1 MKKLSI
7 AFSAVVLFSPP
18 VLFAYTEPSGTAQ
31 KATDA
36 ATTGIT
42 SIDTIIT
49 TFTTTVVKSL
59 GALLLAAALVA
70 FFWGVVQY
78 IWGNR
83 SANAQKINDGNKF
96 MGWGLLALFV
106 MFSVY
111 GIIQFGQRIFFNG
124 IDVTKITIPE
134 INFGRSSSNGNSTT
148 NPGGTNTA
156 GNAGNPLGG
165 GGASSGGTGNTG
177 AGSAGAGSSSSD
189 NCPSLSVGAAC
200 TTSSGTQGTCAQG
213 SAARDYQ
220 LYCSAD
226 SGGSGSGSGSNTG
239 GCGGDSQC
247 SSGMVCETDATGAGS
262 CVWGVRCADNSVA
275 SDYFMCPDAGNG
287 PGTVLQGSGLPA
299 GSQCANDGDCA
310 MGQSCVVIDQ
320 EGTTMCQ

>member
-7 AFSAVVLFSPP
+7 AFGAVVLLSPS
-18 VLFAYTEPSGTAQ
+18 VLFASVVPSSGTAQ

-42 SIDTIIT
+42 SINTIIT

-83 SANAQKINDGNKF
+83 EAKPEKIKSGNQF

-111 GIIQFGQRIFFNG
+111 GIIQFGQRIFFND

-148 NPGGTNTA
+148 NPGGSNTA

-177 AGSAGAGSSSSD
+177 AGSSSSD

-200 TTSSGTQGTCAQG
+200 TTSSGAQGTCAQG

-220 LYCSAD
+220 LYCSP
-226 SGGSGSGSGSNTG
+226 SSGSGSANGNASGCVNGMNADGDCIVNGATCDFTDANSQDGTWQNGHCVQNTG
-239 GCGGDSQC
+239 GQDTGWVSGSDLPSGGDPSGTAC
-247 SSGMVCETDATGAGS
+247 ALDSSCASGVCAFDEISGGS
-262 CVWGVRCADNSVA
+262 
-275 SDYFMCPDAGNG
+275 Y
-287 PGTVLQGSGLPA
+287 
-299 GSQCANDGDCA
+299 
-310 MGQSCVVIDQ
+310 
-320 EGTTMCQ
+320 CQ